1 VDGRLP
7 AAVSPP
13 YKTPTKQDVD
23 QDRSHRREDE
33 MRTTTKMAFAVL
45 ALALGAPAHGQTVEK
60 AVEKKQ
66 LTLAVGGKTALY
78 YLPLTI
84 CERLGYFKE
93 QGLDVTINDFR
104 GGAQS
109 LQALV
114 GGSVDV
120 VTGAYEHTIRMQA
133 KGQDIKAVIEL
144 GRFPGIVVALRKDKA
159 AGYTSA
165 ADLKG
170 MKIGVSA
177 PGSSTNFFVMYLMSK
192 AGLKPTD
199 AAYIGVG
206 IGPSAVAAI
215 KKGEID
221 ALSNLDPMITKLE
234 QDGDIKVVADSRTEE
249 GTRAIFGGSNP
260 AAVLYV
266 RQDFID
272 KNPATV
278 QALVNAFYKTLR
290 WLDKATPE
298 DIAATVPED
307 YFLGD
312 KALYLAAVRANKP
325 VYSRTGVI
333 PAAGM
338 KSAADMLLAFD
349 DELRGANVDLAK
361 TFDGRFVE
369 KAAAAR

>member
-1 VDGRLP
+1 M
-7 AAVSPP
+7 
-13 YKTPTKQDVD
+13 K
-23 QDRSHRREDE
+23 
-33 MRTTTKMAFAVL
+33 TTKIALAVL
-45 ALALGAPAHGQTVEK
+45 ALALGAPAHGH
-60 AVEKKQ
+60 AVEKKE

-144 GRFPGIVVALRKDKA
+144 GRFPGIVVGVRKDKA
-159 AGYTSA
+159 ASYKSA

-177 PGSSTNFFVMYLMSK
+177 PGSSTNFFVMYMMSK
-192 AGLKPTD
+192 AGLKPAD
-199 AAYIGVG
+199 ASYIGVG
-206 IGPSAVAAI
+206 IGPSAVAAM

-234 QDGDIKVVADSRTEE
+234 QDGDIKVVADSRTED

-260 AAVLYV
+260 AAVPTSG
-266 RQDFID
+266 RISSTRIRRPCRRWSTPSTRRCSGWIRRRPRRSPRRCRKTIFSATRRSTSPRSRPTSRSIRA
-272 KNPATV
+272 PA
-278 QALVNAFYKTLR
+278 LF
-290 WLDKATPE
+290 P
-298 DIAATVPED
+298 P
-307 YFLGD
+307 
-312 KALYLAAVRANKP
+312 
-325 VYSRTGVI
+325 
-333 PAAGM
+333 PA
-338 KSAADMLLAFD
+338 
-349 DELRGANVDLAK
+349 
-361 TFDGRFVE
+361 
-369 KAAAAR
+369 